1 MDTQMDRH
9 ILGLSGGKDSAAL
22 AIYMSQHHP
31 ELNIEYFF
39 TDTGHELPEVY
50 QFLDKLESSLNINI
64 ARLKPEIGEY
74 VEKRNEVHGEDSSK
88 QTTSFKYWH
97 KQNNYFL
104 PSINARWCT
113 INMKI
118 KPFEKWIAHTIKQG
132 GTVTSYVAIRADE
145 NREGYKPTNENI
157 KVRFPFSED
166 GIDKQGVINLL
177 EKNGVGLPDY
187 YKWRSRS
194 GCTFCFYQQKIE
206 WVRLKDHHPDK
217 FEEAKSYEKLAK
229 DHDSPFTWSEGE
241 SLSDMEKPERVKKIK
256 EDYEIRKARWKA
268 NKAKRDLLAW
278 AKEDRH
284 YQQEDEVDEI
294 YGDQIGHA
302 CIICH
307 K

>member
-1 MDTQMDRH
+1 MDRH
-9 ILGLSGGKDSAAL
+9 ILGLSGGKDSSAL
-22 AIYMSQHHP
+22 AIYMSQHYP

-50 QFLDKLESSLNINI
+50 QFLDKLESSLNIKI

-74 VEKRNEVHGEDSSK
+74 VEKRNEAHGEDSSK

-104 PSINARWCT
+104 PSIMARWCT

-118 KPFEKWIAHTIKQG
+118 KPFEKWIADSISQG
-132 GTVTSYVAIRADE
+132 STVTSYVAIRADE

-157 KVRFPFSED
+157 KVRFPFAED

-177 EKNGVGLPDY
+177 EKSGVGLPDY

-206 WVRLKDHHPDK
+206 WVRLKEHHPDK
-217 FEEAKSYEKLAK
+217 YDEAKSYEKLAQ
-229 DHDSPFTWSEGE
+229 DHDSPFTWSMNE
-241 SLSDMEKPERVKKIK
+241 SLVDMEKPERVKQIK
-256 EDYEIRKARWKA
+256 EDYETRKARWKA

-284 YQQEDEVDEI
+284 YEQEDEIDEI

>member
-1 MDTQMDRH
+1 MITERH

-22 AIYMSQHHP
+22 AIYMSQKHP

-50 QFLDKLESSLNINI
+50 QFLDKLESSLNII
-64 ARLKPEIGEY
+64 ITRLKPEIGEY
-74 VEKRNEVHGEDSSK
+74 VEKRNEAHGEDSSK

-113 INMKI
+113 VNMKI
-118 KPFEKWIAHTIKQG
+118 KPFEKWIADTIKHG
-132 GTVTSYVAIRADE
+132 GIVTSYVAIRSDE
-145 NREGYKPTNENI
+145 NREGYKPTNEKI

-177 EKNGVGLPDY
+177 EKSGVGLPDY

-206 WVRLKDHHPDK
+206 WARLKENHPDK
-217 FEEAKSYEKLAK
+217 FDEAKSYEKLAI

-241 SLSDMEKPERVKKIK
+241 SLIDLEKPERIKKIK
-256 EDYEIRKARWKA
+256 EDYEIRKQRWKDSK
-268 NKAKRDLLAW
+268 NRRDSLSW

-284 YQQEDEVDEI
+284 YAAEDEIDEI

>member
-74 VEKRNEVHGEDSSK
+74 VEKRNEAHGEDSSK

-118 KPFEKWIAHTIKQG
+118 KPFEKWIADSIKSG
-132 GTVTSYVAIRADE
+132 ATVTSYVAIRADE

-157 KVRFPFSED
+157 KVRFPFAED

-177 EKNGVGLPDY
+177 EKSGVGLPDY

-206 WVRLKDHHPDK
+206 WVWLYEQHPELYK
-217 FEEAKSYEKLAK
+217 KAMKYEK
-229 DHDSPFTWSEGE
+229 DGYTWAQKE
-241 SLSDMEKPERVKKIK
+241 SLEDIIKPERVKAIK
-256 EDYEIRKARWKA
+256 EEYIKRMERNS
-268 NKAKRDLLAW
+268 NKNSPYLKDILSDSDSAFPCLSSAMS
-278 AKEDRH
+278 
-284 YQQEDEVDEI
+284 Q
-294 YGDQIGHA
+294 
-302 CIICH
+302 
-307 K
+307 